1 MIAFVGATPTDDEA
15 AAVTVALQSIAHDD
29 APAPTLPS
37 AWALAMR
44 RDDLEYDDLRALVS
58 GR

>member
-15 AAVTVALQSIAHDD
+15 AAIAVALQPIAHDD
-29 APAPTLPS
+29 APAQTLPS
-37 AWALAMR
+37 VWALAMR
-44 RDDLEYDDLRALVS
+44 RDDLEYDDLRVLAS